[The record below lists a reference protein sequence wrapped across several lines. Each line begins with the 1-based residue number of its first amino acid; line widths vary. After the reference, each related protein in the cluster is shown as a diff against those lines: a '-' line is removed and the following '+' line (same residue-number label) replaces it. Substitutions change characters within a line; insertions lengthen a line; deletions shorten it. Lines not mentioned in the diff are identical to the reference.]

1 MLGILAMLLGTA
13 ASIKQGFKEEQSE
26 IRNRS
31 EAREAGRDYY
41 IDRDGRARKTDTGI
55 AFTTTRIGDCLVDV
69 ELKKNGNHG
78 KILKNHSRDEYKKRE
93 ADFQEEY
100 HEKWEQARLDGD
112 LSFRVSANFDDC
124 RRGTY
129 LTETGEKFC
138 IYESSFSTNLNEL
151 YIRFFKTNEMN
162 IREPDDIC
170 SVRVDKKVGKKLGI
184 AISSDDAMLGFG
196 VLNH

>member
-13 ASIKQGFKEEQSE
+13 ASIKQGFKEEQCE

-41 IDRDGRARKTDTGI
+41 IDRDGRSRKTDTGI
-55 AFTTTRIGDCLVDV
+55 AFTTTRIGSHLVDV

-78 KILKNHSRDEYKKRE
+78 KILKNHSRDEYRKRE

-138 IYESSFSTNLNEL
+138 IYKDKYATSHA
-151 YIRFFKTNEMN
+151 IHFFKTNEMN
-162 IREPDDIC
+162 IREPEGTCRINV
-170 SVRVDKKVGKKLGI
+170 SEKVAKKLGTCSEHE
-184 AISSDDAMLGFG
+184 AFLGFG
-196 VLNH
+196 VLHH